1 MFTSI
6 HKKLNSYVM
15 GSISSLIRAKEA
27 AQPVAQLSA
36 SEIEFLLILIKNSN
50 FKGKTLETVY
60 GTVVKLQQ
68 QYIAL
73 QNQQE

>member
-15 GSISSLIRAKEA
+15 GSISSLIRAKEV

-73 QNQQE
+73 QSRQE

>member
-1 MFTSI
+1 
-6 HKKLNSYVM
+6 M
-15 GSISSLIRAKEA
+15 GSISSLIRAKET

>member
-1 MFTSI
+1 
-6 HKKLNSYVM
+6 M

-27 AQPVAQLSA
+27 TPPVAQLSA
-36 SEIEFLLILIKNSN
+36 LEIEFLLVLIKNSN

>member
-1 MFTSI
+1 
-6 HKKLNSYVM
+6 M
-15 GSISSLIRAKEA
+15 GSISSLIRARESTP
-27 AQPVAQLSA
+27 PVAQLST
-36 SEIEFLLILIKNSN
+36 SEIEFLLVLIKNSN
-50 FKGKTLETVY
+50 FKGKALEVVY

>member
-6 HKKLNSYVM
+6 HKKVISYVM

-27 AQPVAQLSA
+27 TQPVAQLSA
-36 SEIEFLLILIKNSN
+36 LEIEFLLVLIKNSN

-60 GTVVKLQQ
+60 STVVKLQQ